1 MGARQ
6 AIETWSSRI
15 SHGRRRA
22 LAGEIPGGR
31 RESLT
36 VTLRLYNTLS
46 RSVEEFR
53 PVRPG
58 KVGLYTCGP
67 TVYDRVHIGNLR
79 TFVWEDVMCRVFRAL
94 SFETT
99 QIMNLTDIDD
109 KTIRGAV
116 AAELPLREFT
126 EKHIATFFEDL
137 GTLGVVPAALYPR
150 ATDHIPEMVALVK
163 KLAARGH
170 TYETDGSVWFRIA
183 TFPAYGRLSKIDL
196 SAVQRGARVA
206 DDEYEKEDV
215 RDFAVWKAAKEGEPE
230 SAAWTTELGRGRPG
244 WHLECSAMSMKYL
257 GETFDIHTGAVDNI
271 FPHHENEIAQSEGAT
286 GKTFVNFWLHAE
298 HLLVDGEKMSKSKGN
313 FYTLPDLLEK
323 GFSPCAI
330 RYLLVSVP
338 YRMKLN
344 FTLDGLRGA
353 TSAVERL
360 ESLDLRLREREGRK
374 KKEEEKISLK
384 VNTPEATGGGF
395 AERVSAARRAAFDA
409 LEDDLNTAGALGAL
423 FSFVRATN
431 VDLEAGHLSAL
442 DATAARGL
450 LSEIGGDVLGILPRT
465 AVVELTGVSKGVSHA
480 VGTLTSATAAAPD
493 PSSPSKKSSSDS
505 PDVGEAWILER
516 IEARKQARKAR
527 DFVAADAIRDEL
539 LGVGI
544 VLEDTPQG
552 VRWKRKP

>member
-1 MGARQ
+1 
-6 AIETWSSRI
+6 
-15 SHGRRRA
+15 
-22 LAGEIPGGR
+22 
-31 RESLT
+31 

-53 PVRPG
+53 PVRQG

-116 AAELPLREFT
+116 AAGLPLREFT
-126 EKHIATFFEDL
+126 EKHIATFFGDL

-163 KLAARGH
+163 RLAARGH
-170 TYETDGSVWFRIA
+170 TYESDGSVWFRIA
-183 TFPAYGRLSKIDL
+183 SFPAYGRLSKIDL
-196 SAVQRGARVA
+196 SAVKRGSRVA

-215 RDFAVWKAAKEGEPE
+215 RDFAVWKAAKEGEPD

-323 GFSPCAI
+323 GFSPRAI

-360 ESLDLRLREREGRK
+360 ESLDLRLSEREGRK
-374 KKEEEKISLK
+374 QKEEEKISLK

-431 VDLEAGHLSAL
+431 VDLEAGHLSAS

-450 LSEIGGDVLGILPRT
+450 LREIAGGIFGVMPGT
-465 AVVELTGVSKGVSHA
+465 ATP
-480 VGTLTSATAAAPD
+480 AAGAPD
-493 PSSPSKKSSSDS
+493 PSSPSRKSSSES
-505 PDVGEAWILER
+505 PDVDETWIDER

-527 DFVAADAIRDEL
+527 DFKAADAIRDEL

>member
-1 MGARQ
+1 
-6 AIETWSSRI
+6 
-15 SHGRRRA
+15 
-22 LAGEIPGGR
+22 
-31 RESLT
+31 

-46 RSVEEFR
+46 RSLEEFR
-53 PVRPG
+53 PIRAG

-67 TVYDRVHIGNLR
+67 TVYNRVHIGNLR

-109 KTIRGAV
+109 KTIRGA
-116 AAELPLREFT
+116 AEAGLPLREFT
-126 EKHIATFFEDL
+126 AGHVATFFEDL

-150 ATDHIPEMVALVK
+150 ATDHIPEMVELVK

-183 TFPAYGRLSKIDL
+183 TFPGYGRLSKIDL
-196 SAVQRGARVA
+196 SAVKRGTRVA

-230 SAAWTTELGRGRPG
+230 SASWTTELGRGRPG

-257 GETFDIHTGAVDNI
+257 GETLDIHTGAVDNI

-286 GKTFVNFWLHAE
+286 GKKFVNFWLHAE

-313 FYTLPDLLEK
+313 FYTLPDLLER
-323 GFSPCAI
+323 GFSPRAI

-344 FTLDGLRGA
+344 FTLEGLKGA

-360 ESLDLRLREREGRK
+360 ESLDLRLRERERRVEK
-374 KKEEEKISLK
+374 KKEEEKISSDG
-384 VNTPEATGGGF
+384 EEGGREGF
-395 AERVSAARRAAFDA
+395 SRRVADARAAVFSA

-423 FSFVRATN
+423 FSFVKATN
-431 VDLEAGHLSAL
+431 VDLEAGHLSAP
-442 DATAARGL
+442 DAAAARDLLKTVAGDIFGVMPGTAAN
-450 LSEIGGDVLGILPRT
+450 
-465 AVVELTGVSKGVSHA
+465 
-480 VGTLTSATAAAPD
+480 AAAES
-493 PSSPSKKSSSDS
+493 SSPSKKSLSES
-505 PDVGEAWILER
+505 PEFDEAWILDR

-527 DFVAADAIRDEL
+527 DFKAADAIREEL
-539 LGVGI
+539 LGKGV

-552 VRWKRKP
+552 VRWKGKP

>member
-1 MGARQ
+1 
-6 AIETWSSRI
+6 
-15 SHGRRRA
+15 
-22 LAGEIPGGR
+22 
-31 RESLT
+31 

-46 RSVEEFR
+46 RSLEEFR

-58 KVGLYTCGP
+58 QVGLYTCGP
-67 TVYDRVHIGNLR
+67 TVYNRVHIGNLR

-116 AAELPLREFT
+116 EAGLPLREFT
-126 EKHIATFFEDL
+126 AGHIATFFEDL

-163 KLAARGH
+163 RLAARGH
-170 TYETDGSVWFRIA
+170 TYESDGSVWFRIS
-183 TFPAYGRLSKIDL
+183 TFPGYGKLSKIDL
-196 SAVQRGARVA
+196 SAVKRGARVA

-257 GETFDIHTGAVDNI
+257 GETLDIHTGAVDNI

-286 GKTFVNFWLHAE
+286 GKTFVNTWLHAE

-323 GFSPCAI
+323 GFSPRAI

-360 ESLDLRLREREGRK
+360 DSLDLRLREREGRK
-374 KKEEEKISLK
+374 EKEGEKVSLK
-384 VNTPEATGGGF
+384 GEEGGGEGF
-395 AERVSAARRAAFDA
+395 TQRVADARGAVFSC

-423 FSFVRATN
+423 FSFVKATN
-431 VDLEAGHLSAL
+431 VDLEAGHLSAGAAASARGFL
-442 DATAARGL
+442 REVAGDILGVMPGTAAG
-450 LSEIGGDVLGILPRT
+450 
-465 AVVELTGVSKGVSHA
+465 
-480 VGTLTSATAAAPD
+480 APD
-493 PSSPSKKSSSDS
+493 PSSPPKRNGLLGPSGED
-505 PDVGEAWILER
+505 EAWILER

-527 DFVAADAIRDEL
+527 DFVGADAIRDEL
-539 LGVGI
+539 LGKGI

>member
-1 MGARQ
+1 MADPIRLS
-6 AIETWSSRI
+6 ETRANRT
-15 SHGRRRA
+15 HRRP
-22 LAGEIPGGR
+22 AGEISGGR
-31 RESLT
+31 RESPN

-46 RSVEEFR
+46 RSIEEFR

-67 TVYDRVHIGNLR
+67 TVYNRVHIGNLR

-116 AAELPLREFT
+116 AAGLPLREFT
-126 EKHIATFFEDL
+126 AEHIATFFEDL

-170 TYETDGSVWFRIA
+170 TYESDGSVWFRIA

-196 SAVQRGARVA
+196 SAVKRGARVA

-257 GETFDIHTGAVDNI
+257 GETLDIHTGAVDNI

-323 GFSPCAI
+323 GFSPRAI

-344 FTLDGLRGA
+344 FTLEGLKGA

-360 ESLDLRLREREGRK
+360 ESLDMRLREREGRIEK
-374 KKEEEKISLK
+374 EEDEKISSKVKEKKEEEKIAS
-384 VNTPEATGGGF
+384 NGEEGGGEGF
-395 AERVSAARRAAFDA
+395 ARRVANARAAVLSS

-423 FSFVRATN
+423 FSFVKATN
-431 VDLEAGHLSAL
+431 VDLEAGHLSAS
-442 DATAARGL
+442 DAAAARGL
-450 LSEIGGDVLGILPRT
+450 LKAVAGDLFGIMPGNVAGG
-465 AVVELTGVSKGVSHA
+465 A
-480 VGTLTSATAAAPD
+480 
-493 PSSPSKKSSSDS
+493 PSSPSKKSLSESPESPESPESD
-505 PDVGEAWILER
+505 EAWILGR

-527 DFVAADAIRDEL
+527 DFKAADAIRDEL
-539 LGVGI
+539 LGRGI

>member
-1 MGARQ
+1 M
-6 AIETWSSRI
+6 
-15 SHGRRRA
+15 
-22 LAGEIPGGR
+22 
-31 RESLT
+31 
-36 VTLRLYNTLS
+36 TLRLYNTLS

-67 TVYDRVHIGNLR
+67 TVYNRVHIGNLR

-94 SFETT
+94 SWETT

-116 AAELPLREFT
+116 AAGLPLREFT
-126 EKHIATFFEDL
+126 AGHIASFFEDL
-137 GTLGVVPAALYPR
+137 ATLGVVPAALYPR

-163 KLAARGH
+163 RLAARGH
-170 TYETDGSVWFRIA
+170 TYESDGSVWFRIA

-196 SAVQRGARVA
+196 TAVKRGARVA
-206 DDEYEKEDV
+206 DDEYDKEDV
-215 RDFAVWKAAKEGEPE
+215 RDFAVWKEAKEGEPE
-230 SAAWTTELGRGRPG
+230 SASWTTELGRGRPG

-286 GKTFVNFWLHAE
+286 GTTFVNFWLHAE

-323 GFSPCAI
+323 GFTPRAI

-344 FTLDGLRGA
+344 FTFEGLRGA

-360 ESLDLRLREREGRK
+360 ESLDLRLGEREE
-374 KKEEEKISLK
+374 KKENAEERISAEG
-384 VNTPEATGGGF
+384 NSPEVAGGGF
-395 AERVSAARRAAFDA
+395 AERVAAARGAVFSS

-423 FSFVRATN
+423 FSFVKATN
-431 VDLEAGHLSAL
+431 VDLEAGHLSPA
-442 DATAARGL
+442 DASAARGL
-450 LSEIGGDVLGILPRT
+450 LREIAGGIF
-465 AVVELTGVSKGVSHA
+465 GVMEG
-480 VGTLTSATAAAPD
+480 AAPSAD
-493 PSSPSKKSSSDS
+493 GAAGPSSPSKKSSSESSHVD
-505 PDVGEAWILER
+505 ETWIDER
-516 IEARKQARKAR
+516 IEARKQAKKAR
-527 DFVAADAIRDEL
+527 DYKAADAIREEL
-539 LGVGI
+539 VGQGI
-544 VLEDTPQG
+544 LLEDTPQG

>member
-1 MGARQ
+1 M
-6 AIETWSSRI
+6 
-15 SHGRRRA
+15 
-22 LAGEIPGGR
+22 
-31 RESLT
+31 
-36 VTLRLYNTLS
+36 TLRLYNTLT

-53 PVRPG
+53 PVREG
-58 KVGLYTCGP
+58 RVGLYTCGP
-67 TVYDRVHIGNLR
+67 TVYNRVHIGNLR

-116 AAELPLREFT
+116 EAGLPLREFT
-126 EKHIATFFEDL
+126 AGHIATFFEDL

-150 ATDHIPEMVALVK
+150 ATDHIPEMVALVNR
-163 KLAARGH
+163 LAARGH
-170 TYETDGSVWFRIA
+170 TYESDGSVWFRIA

-196 SAVQRGARVA
+196 SAVKRGARVA

-257 GETFDIHTGAVDNI
+257 GETLDIHTGAVDNI

-323 GFSPCAI
+323 GFSPRAI
-330 RYLLVSVP
+330 RHLLVSVP

-360 ESLDLRLREREGRK
+360 ESLDLRLREREGRREN
-374 KKEEEKISLK
+374 EEEISSK
-384 VNTPEATGGGF
+384 VNTPEAAGGGF
-395 AERVSAARRAAFDA
+395 AERVADARAAVFSS

-423 FSFVRATN
+423 FSFVKATN
-431 VDLEAGHLSAL
+431 VDLEAGHLSAS

-450 LSEIGGDVLGILPRT
+450 LREIAGDVFGILT
-465 AVVELTGVSKGVSHA
+465 ATV
-480 VGTLTSATAAAPD
+480 TSAPGAAD
-493 PSSPSKKSSSDS
+493 PFSLSKKSSSES
-505 PDVGEAWILER
+505 PDFDEAWILDR
-516 IEARKQARKAR
+516 IEARKRARKSR
-527 DFVAADAIRDEL
+527 DFKAADAIRDEL
-539 LGVGI
+539 LGKGVA
-544 VLEDTPQG
+544 LEDTPQG

>member
-1 MGARQ
+1 MPVPTR
-6 AIETWSSRI
+6 
-15 SHGRRRA
+15 
-22 LAGEIPGGR
+22 AGEIPGGR
-31 RESLT
+31 RESPN

-116 AAELPLREFT
+116 AAGLPLREFT
-126 EKHIATFFEDL
+126 EKHISTFFGDL

-163 KLAARGH
+163 RLAARGH
-170 TYETDGSVWFRIA
+170 TYESDGSVWFRIA
-183 TFPAYGRLSKIDL
+183 SFPAYGRLSKIDL
-196 SAVQRGARVA
+196 SAVKRGSRVA

-323 GFSPCAI
+323 GFSPRAI
-330 RYLLVSVP
+330 RYLLISVP

-344 FTLDGLRGA
+344 FTFEGLRGA

-360 ESLDLRLREREGRK
+360 ESLDLRLREREGK
-374 KKEEEKISLK
+374 GEKGKEEEKISS
-384 VNTPEATGGGF
+384 NGEESGGEGF
-395 AERVSAARRAAFDA
+395 ARRVADARGTVFSC

-423 FSFVRATN
+423 FSFVKATN
-431 VDLEAGHLSAL
+431 VDLEAGHLSAS
-442 DATAARGL
+442 DATTARGL
-450 LSEIGGDVLGILPRT
+450 LREIAGGIFGVMPGT
-465 AVVELTGVSKGVSHA
+465 ATP
-480 VGTLTSATAAAPD
+480 AAGAPD
-493 PSSPSKKSSSDS
+493 PSSPSRKSSSES
-505 PDVGEAWILER
+505 PDVDETWIDER

-527 DFVAADAIRDEL
+527 DFKAADAIRDEL